1 MPEFGFPGLE
11 PGDRWC
17 LRALRWQEAF
27 EAGPRVGFACHSRGR
42 LGLLLARRSQTVGS
56 GPGVTGGMMSD
67 QQSFP
72 WENEDRELSDRSL
85 PRLRATVWGVVVR
98 LK

>member
-1 MPEFGFPGLE
+1 
-11 PGDRWC
+11 
-17 LRALRWQEAF
+17 
-27 EAGPRVGFACHSRGR
+27 
-42 LGLLLARRSQTVGS
+42 
-56 GPGVTGGMMSD
+56 VTGGMMSD